1 MVCKMGFK
9 MQYPTK
15 EELLRSIQPGMK
27 LDRDFFLKIYGY
39 EISFPGFKQTAI
51 QALNKAGC
59 SRAEEYYNAVLTEYE
74 KKRDESI
81 KPIAHDYRLKC
92 EEAFNKKVKEFESKR
107 SDELRS
113 REKETLPNWMN
124 GMF

>member
-1 MVCKMGFK
+1 M
-9 MQYPTK
+9 PSK

-59 SRAEEYYNAVLTEYE
+59 SRAEEYYNTVLTEYE

-81 KPIAHDYRLKC
+81 KPIAHEYRLRC
-92 EEAFNKKVKEFESKR
+92 EEAFDKKVKEFESKR
-107 SDELRS
+107 SEENGA
-113 REKETLPNWMN
+113 EKGKPTGDWHRFKGFPPI
-124 GMF
+124 

>member
-1 MVCKMGFK
+1 M
-9 MQYPTK
+9 PSK

-39 EISFPGFKQTAI
+39 EISFPSFKQTAI

-59 SRAEEYYNAVLTEYE
+59 SRAEEYYNAVLSEYK
-74 KKRDESI
+74 KKRDESL
-81 KPIAHDYRLKC
+81 KPVIHEYRLKC

-107 SDELRS
+107 SEENGA
-113 REKETLPNWMN
+113 EK
-124 GMF
+124 GKQHSG